1 MSATNAPRASIGTPG
16 TGQTGAGADRG
27 EAFNGAE
34 VHGAR
39 LLFVD
44 MRLRSLVLREARRG
58 AVTRVFGVPRD
69 DQSFLA
75 TMILFGAAAT
85 VVRGLATPLWP
96 RPTGADARIG
106 GSLVNAAFR
115 GIAGP
120 PPGAMPLAGALI
132 AFALLS
138 HSLRPALAGSA
149 REARALARQA
159 RAAFGAR
166 YAH

>member
-1 MSATNAPRASIGTPG
+1 MSATNAPRTSIGTPG

-27 EAFNGAE
+27 KAFNGAE

-44 MRLRSLVLREARRG
+44 MRLRSLLLREARRG

-69 DQSFLA
+69 DQSLLA

-85 VVRGLATPLWP
+85 VLGGLAAQPWP
-96 RPTGADARIG
+96 RPTGADAQIG
-106 GSLVNAAFR
+106 GALVNAAFR

-120 PPGAMPLAGALI
+120 PSGTMPLAGALI
-132 AFALLS
+132 AFAVVS
-138 HSLRPALAGSA
+138 HSLRPAVAGSA
-149 REARALARQA
+149 REARALARRA
-159 RAAFGAR
+159 RAAFSAR